1 MKKYLITTLLLGNF
15 FGFGQSLEIIPLG
28 VYGGSD
34 ESNLSSYLVAEA
46 HTNQYIT
53 MDGGTIYS
61 GIKKAIEKETFTTN
75 ISTVLKD
82 YIKGYFISH
91 GHLDH
96 LGGMIINSP
105 EDSKKP
111 IYGTPE
117 MIDVLK
123 NNYFTNAA
131 WANFGSEGELPI
143 INKYQYKKYKNQDEF
158 LIDGTNLEAKIYEL
172 SHVNPWKSAALKVA
186 TKTQSLIYFGDTGS
200 DKIEETNHLEK
211 IWKDIAPE
219 IKSGKLKTLMIEV
232 SFPSNQLDH
241 LLFGH
246 LTPKLLID
254 EMHVLAKY
262 TGKHAL
268 KNLNIVVTHIKPKGE
283 NEEIIKKELND
294 LNDLGLNF
302 IYPQQGERI
311 IIK

>member
-1 MKKYLITTLLLGNF
+1 MKKYLIGALF
-15 FGFGQSLEIIPLG
+15 FGHIIGYGQSLEIVPLG

-34 ESNLSSYLVAEA
+34 ESNLSSYLVAETK
-46 HTNQYIT
+46 TNQYIS

-61 GIKKAIEKETFTTN
+61 GIKKAIEKETFTTD
-75 ISTVLKD
+75 ISTVLKE

-111 IYGTPE
+111 IYGTAE

-123 NNYFTNAA
+123 QNYFTNAA
-131 WANFGSEGELPI
+131 WANFGSEGEAPI
-143 INKYQYKKYKNQDEF
+143 INKYHYQKYKHLDTFSVE
-158 LIDGTNLEAKIYEL
+158 GTNLKAKIYEL
-172 SHVNPWKSAALKVA
+172 SHVNPWKSAAIKVA
-186 TKTQSLIYFGDTGS
+186 TKTQSLIYFGDTGA
-200 DKIEETNHLEK
+200 DRIEQTNHLEEV
-211 IWKDIAPE
+211 WKDIAPE
-219 IKSGKLKTLMIEV
+219 IKSGKLKTIMLEV
-232 SFPSNQLDH
+232 SFPSTQPDH

-246 LTPKLLID
+246 LTPKLFME
-254 EMHVLAKY
+254 EMHKLAIY
-262 TGKHAL
+262 VGK
-268 KNLNIVVTHIKPKGE
+268 KQMKGLNIIVTHIKPKGD
-283 NEEIIKKELND
+283 NEKIIKKELNE

>member
-1 MKKYLITTLLLGNF
+1 MKKYLIAFLSFGHLS
-15 FGFGQSLEIIPLG
+15 GFGQSLEIVPLG

-34 ESNLSSYLVAEA
+34 ESNLSSYLVAE
-46 HTNQYIT
+46 TNSNQYIT

-61 GIKKAIEKETFTTN
+61 GIKKAIEKETFTTD
-75 ISTVLKD
+75 ISTVLKE

-111 IYGTPE
+111 IYGTAE

-131 WANFGSEGELPI
+131 WANFGSEGEAPI
-143 INKYQYKKYKNQDEF
+143 INKYHYKKHQHLDTF

-186 TKTQSLIYFGDTGS
+186 TKTESLIYFGDTGA
-200 DKIEETNHLEK
+200 DRIEKTNHLENV
-211 IWKDIAPE
+211 WKDIAPE
-219 IKSGKLKTLMIEV
+219 IKAGKLKTIMLEV
-232 SFPSNQLDH
+232 SFPNNQPDH

-246 LTPKLLID
+246 LTPNLFIE
-254 EMHVLAKY
+254 EMQVLAKY
-262 TGKHAL
+262 VGKKQM
-268 KNLNIVVTHIKPKGE
+268 KNLNIVVTHIKPKGD
-283 NEEIIKKELND
+283 NVSIIKKELD
-294 LNDLGLNF
+294 KLNNLGLNF